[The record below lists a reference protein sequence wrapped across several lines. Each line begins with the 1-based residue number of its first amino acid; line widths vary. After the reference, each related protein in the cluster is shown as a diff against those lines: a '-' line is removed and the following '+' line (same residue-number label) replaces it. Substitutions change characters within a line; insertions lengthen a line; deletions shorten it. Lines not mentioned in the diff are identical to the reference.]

1 MTAEGKGLYAG
12 IAAFTA
18 AVFFVQIFMPL
29 GFTPWLL
36 FVIPLGL
43 TYWAPYLYAPI
54 LVAAVCTILVF
65 VGYFLSPSG
74 VPTPIAVTNRA
85 FGTVTFWV
93 LGLLILQYKILAN
106 RLSQLTK
113 TLSTEAHRTH
123 PGPWRRCECPA
134 RRNRAAHEGRTES
147 IRSSNRVGTASHK
160 GPNRRRKTPSADDCP
175 LWTRRC
181 RTRRRRRIGR
191 DQKRI
196 SGVGPSPRAVTTS
209 IIRGYARRRVSR
221 TWSNTCVVLNKS

>member
-1 MTAEGKGLYAG
+1 MTVEGKGLYAG
-12 IAAFTA
+12 IVAFTA

-43 TYWAPYLYAPI
+43 TYSAPYLYAPI

-74 VPTPIAVTNRA
+74 VPTPVAITNRA

-113 TLSTEAHRTH
+113 TLSTELTERTRDLGVAVSALQEEIEQRTKAEQD
-123 PGPWRRCECPA
+123 PSEA
-134 RRNRAAHEGRTES
+134 RTELE
-147 IRSSNRVGTASHK
+147 RQVTKVLTAEGKRLQQRIVQYEHVDYPGQK
-160 GPNRRRKTPSADDCP
+160 GEEGLDA
-175 LWTRRC
+175 TRNELVELGQRLE
-181 RTRRRRRIGR
+181 RLQRELLEDTRDG
-191 DQKRI
+191 
-196 SGVGPSPRAVTTS
+196 A
-209 IIRGYARRRVSR
+209 
-221 TWSNTCVVLNKS
+221 

>member
-54 LVAAVCTILVF
+54 VVAAVCTMLVF

-74 VPTPIAVTNRA
+74 VPTSVAVTNRA

-93 LGLLILQYKILAN
+93 LGLLILQYKILGN

-113 TLSTEAHRTH
+113 TLSTEL
-123 PGPWRRCECPA
+123 
-134 RRNRAAHEGRTES
+134 TE
-147 IRSSNRVGTASHK
+147 
-160 GPNRRRKTPSADDCP
+160 
-175 LWTRRC
+175 
-181 RTRRRRRIGR
+181 RTRDLGVAVSALQKEIERRTKEEQDPLEAQTEFER
-191 DQKRI
+191 Q
-196 SGVGPSPRAVTTS
+196 VTK
-209 IIRGYARRRVSR
+209 V
-221 TWSNTCVVLNKS
+221 

>member
-113 TLSTEAHRTH
+113 TLSTELTERTRDL
-123 PGPWRRCECPA
+123 GVAVSALQEEIEQRTKEEQDSSEA
-134 RRNRAAHEGRTES
+134 RTELERQVTKVLAAEGKRLQQT
-147 IRSSNRVGTASHK
+147 IVHYGH
-160 GPNRRRKTPSADDCP
+160 ADAGQEGEEGLDV
-175 LWTRRC
+175 TRNELVELGHRLE
-181 RTRRRRRIGR
+181 RL
-191 DQKRI
+191 Q
-196 SGVGPSPRAVTTS
+196 RALLEDTTE
-209 IIRGYARRRVSR
+209 GA
-221 TWSNTCVVLNKS
+221 